1 MAKKLKRATKTAS
14 VALPQPVT
22 SPYTSP
28 SVTLHFGPTLQ
39 EYYLP
44 DILLQRLE
52 RIPSRDPWTGKIH
65 LADVDASIGH
75 VLIHFLHTG
84 QYQTLSEED
93 LESTEKTQQDTVLN
107 GFQTALLTL
116 EAAKKY
122 GVPGLQD
129 VAQVELE
136 RRGED
141 MCLRDSVRV
150 IREDFMVGPS
160 GEHAWLRDYVS
171 MKVRSAFEHDPSAI
185 LAPDF
190 FDSIGSPTLTKLVA
204 RIIVGLY
211 SEEVDKLRKEKTAT
225 GRISAPG
232 HSELPGPCSPD
243 IADLP
248 SKRTSEGPN
257 GWPTSVQKFGAFDD
271 SSAAWGPHDLAQ
283 DGSSSQEADAPAV
296 LPSSIEED
304 NHATERGDAES
315 WGLDKDKV
323 ETQHLRAEQA
333 TIAQSQEGDDAA
345 ANSTVTKYEEERA
358 EVKPLRS
365 IWGSLAKKKKKSK
378 MKISYSPPPV
388 SPPTVQVEVY
398 STLVEVDSTLVVPD
412 VDTIAPVVS
421 VAQEHLETEKD
432 PYAGLTKSQ
441 VKKLRA
447 KLDQEAK
454 SKDEEKAKRQREQEA
469 AAEIIRQVEEEE
481 AERIRLEVEERMRLE
496 EAEAELKRMQEEE
509 AAVAAAEAENV
520 KKREEEEADLWGAF
534 PAASLKKAKKKKS
547 KPIEHMGLE
556 NQEADIK
563 EMEAEYVAAGDTGA
577 EICPTKDD
585 DPWGAWSAA
594 ASTLKKKK
602 KSKKPKDLT
611 LAEDEENERIRREK
625 ENAAAAATTAGLS
638 VVGSTGATF
647 GDNDCQLRV
656 EHLTQNYGWQN
667 CKPCQLYIQK
677 IAMKLHSEGLPI
689 EDGFN
694 TIN

>member
-1 MAKKLKRATKTAS
+1 MFGQARPCKADYL
-14 VALPQPVT
+14 

-52 RIPSRDPWTGKIH
+52 RIPSRDPSTGKIH

-84 QYQTLSEED
+84 VYQTLQDEGVE
-93 LESTEKTQQDTVLN
+93 TTGNTQHDIVLYE
-107 GFQTALLTL
+107 FQTALLAL

-129 VAQVELE
+129 LAQVELE
-136 RRGED
+136 RRGKD
-141 MCLRDSVRV
+141 MCLRDAVRL
-150 IREDFMVGPS
+150 IREDLIVGLS
-160 GEHAWLRDYVS
+160 GEHAWLRDYVA

-204 RIIVGLY
+204 QIIVGLY
-211 SEEVDKLRKEKTAT
+211 SEEVNTLRKEKNAT

-232 HSELPGPCSPD
+232 HDELQGPCSPD

-248 SKRTSEGPN
+248 SKRTTEGPN
-257 GWPTSVQKFGAFDD
+257 AWPTSVQKFGAFDD
-271 SSAAWGPHDLAQ
+271 SSAAWGPHDLDQ
-283 DGSSSQEADAPAV
+283 GRSSSPEADAPPA
-296 LPSSIEED
+296 LPSSIKEG
-304 NHATERGDAES
+304 NSATDRAG
-315 WGLDKDKV
+315 
-323 ETQHLRAEQA
+323 TQHLRAGQA
-333 TIAQSQEGDDAA
+333 NIAQSQEGDVAA
-345 ANSTVTKYEEERA
+345 ANSTVTKDKEDGA
-358 EVKPLRS
+358 GVQPLWDM
-365 IWGSLAKKKKKSK
+365 WGSLAKKKKKSK
-378 MKISYSPPPV
+378 VKTSYWPSPV
-388 SPPTVQVEVY
+388 SPSDVR
-398 STLVEVDSTLVVPD
+398 LEVDPTLVVPD
-412 VDTIAPVVS
+412 ADTIAPAAS
-421 VAQEHLETEKD
+421 AEQEHLETVED
-432 PYAGLTKSQ
+432 PYAGLSKSQ
-441 VKKLRA
+441 VKKLKA
-447 KLDQEAK
+447 KLDREAK
-454 SKDEEKAKRQREQEA
+454 PKDEEEAKRQREEEEA
-469 AAEIIRQVEEEE
+469 AEVRRLEEEE
-481 AERIRLEVEERMRLE
+481 EWICLGEEKRVRLE
-496 EAEAELKRMQEEE
+496 EAEAESKRMEEEE
-509 AAVAAAEAENV
+509 AAVAAAEAEKF
-520 KKREEEEADLWGAF
+520 KKREEEEADPWAAF
-534 PAASLKKAKKKKS
+534 SATPLKKAKKKKS
-547 KPIEHMGLE
+547 KPTEQMGLE

-585 DPWGAWSAA
+585 DPWGAWGAA
-594 ASTLKKKK
+594 ASTVKKKK
-602 KSKKPKDLT
+602 KSQKPKDLT

-625 ENAAAAATTAGLS
+625 ENAAAAAITAGLS

>member
-1 MAKKLKRATKTAS
+1 MKRPAKAAS
-14 VALPQPVT
+14 VAIPRPVT

-84 QYQTLSEED
+84 QYQTLSEEG
-93 LESTEKTQQDTVLN
+93 LESTENAQQDTVLN
-107 GFQTALLTL
+107 EFQTALLTL

-129 VAQVELE
+129 LAQVELE

-141 MCLRDSVRV
+141 MCLRDAVRV
-150 IREDFMVGPS
+150 IREDLLVGPS

-171 MKVRSAFEHDPSAI
+171 MKVGSAFEHDPSAI

-190 FDSIGSPTLTKLVA
+190 FDSIESPTLTKLVA
-204 RIIVGLY
+204 QILVSLL
-211 SEEVDKLRKEKTAT
+211 SEDIDKLRKEKTAA

-232 HSELPGPCSPD
+232 HDELQEPCLSD
-243 IADLP
+243 IADHP
-248 SKRTSEGPN
+248 SKRTAEGSN
-257 GWPTSVQKFGAFDD
+257 AWPTSVQKFGAFDD

-283 DGSSSQEADAPAV
+283 DGSSSQEADAPAA

-304 NHATERGDAES
+304 SHATERGDAES

-333 TIAQSQEGDDAA
+333 TFAQSQEGDDAA
-345 ANSTVTKYEEERA
+345 ANSTVTKYEEDRA
-358 EVKPLRS
+358 EVQPLRS
-365 IWGSLAKKKKKSK
+365 IWGSLGKKKKKSK
-378 MKISYSPPPV
+378 MKISNPPPPV
-388 SPPTVQVEVY
+388 SPPNVQF
-398 STLVEVDSTLVVPD
+398 EVDSTLVVPD
-412 VDTIAPVVS
+412 VDNIAPVVPA
-421 VAQEHLETEKD
+421 AQEHLETEKN

-441 VKKLRA
+441 VKKLKV

-454 SKDEEKAKRQREQEA
+454 SKDEEEARRQREEEA
-469 AAEIIRQVEEEE
+469 VDEIRQQEEEE
-481 AERIRLEVEERMRLE
+481 ERIRIE
-496 EAEAELKRMQEEE
+496 EAEAELNRLAEEE
-509 AAVAAAEAENV
+509 AAAAAAEAEKI
-520 KKREEEEADLWGAF
+520 KKREEEEADPWAAF
-534 PAASLKKAKKKKS
+534 SATPAF
-547 KPIEHMGLE
+547 
-556 NQEADIK
+556 
-563 EMEAEYVAAGDTGA
+563 
-577 EICPTKDD
+577 
-585 DPWGAWSAA
+585 
-594 ASTLKKKK
+594 KKKK

-625 ENAAAAATTAGLS
+625 ENAAAAATTADLS

-647 GDNDCQLRV
+647 DDDDCRLRV
-656 EHLTQNYGWQN
+656 EHLSQNFGWQN
-667 CKPCQLYIQK
+667 CESCQLYIQK